1 VTYALTVQLLALVFG
16 LLLPGAAQDASVP
29 EIAPTEAGRY
39 VGRVVTVCGRVV
51 GIVCRPEA
59 PRAEFSVV
67 QEPRPLFM
75 RRHDT
80 FRFTITAEKRPAL
93 GTRVGRFFL
102 QRVCAT
108 GEIGRDS
115 QGLHMATAPGQLVVQ
130 EPVSA
135 VPAGFGEEAYTLC
148 DGGVTMP
155 TVVRERKPSYTPD
168 AMRALKQGVVMLA
181 AVVLPSGRVGDVVVT
196 VSLDKEDGLDNEAVK
211 ALKDW
216 RFKPGTRA
224 GEPVPI
230 IVTVEMTFRLT

>member
-1 VTYALTVQLLALVFG
+1 VF
-16 LLLPGAAQDASVP
+16 
-29 EIAPTEAGRY
+29 I
-39 VGRVVTVCGRVV
+39 
-51 GIVCRPEA
+51 
-59 PRAEFSVV
+59 
-67 QEPRPLFM
+67 
-75 RRHDT
+75 RRDDT
-80 FRFTITAEKRPAL
+80 FRFTITAERRPAL

-108 GEIGRDS
+108 GEISRDS

-130 EPVSA
+130 VPLSP

-148 DGGVTMP
+148 DEGVTMP

-224 GEPVPI
+224 GQPVPI